1 MSTNTA
7 HSGTIQVLYKSRKTL
22 LDYLREQGF
31 NIADYEDFSINEVNT
46 MVANN
51 QLDMLLEEKDTPSSS
66 EKKKAYIK
74 YHLKKSLRPQYIDEF
89 VEDLYNLDQILKKGD
104 VLVVVSKD
112 EPNDSLMTHLKQLYS
127 DDGYY
132 IVVFSLKRLQ
142 YNVLDH
148 SLVPKHKKLTFE
160 ESNEI
165 MKKYNILNKNQFPEI
180 SRFDPIALAIGLRP
194 DEICEITRPSKT
206 AIHGTYYRYCL
217 NT

>member
-22 LDYLREQGF
+22 LEYLSQQGF
-31 NIADYEDFSINEVNT
+31 NITDYEDFSINEVNS

-51 QLDMLLEEKDTPSSS
+51 QLDMLLEEEASKDD
-66 EKKKAYIK
+66 KKKAYIK

-104 VLVVVSKD
+104 ILVVVSKD
-112 EPNDSLMTHLKQLYS
+112 EPNDSLMNHLKQLYS

-142 YNVLDH
+142 FNVLEH
-148 SLVPKHKKLTFE
+148 SLVPQHKKLSLE
-160 ESNEI
+160 ESSEV
-165 MKKYNILNKNQFPEI
+165 MKKYNILDKSQFPEI